1 MSEAAATP
9 AHGQEVVDEHFGAAT
24 DGKVGMW
31 IFLLTDAFSFSGLLL
46 AYAILRAAAVPTRV
60 MVEGKLIQQS
70 WPFYAADGEVRL
82 GIPFTAVMTFVLIC
96 SSVTMVLALHAAQNR
111 NKRGLIGYL
120 GATICGGLFFL
131 CGQAYEYTHL
141 IHRHLTLQTDNM
153 MATFF
158 SVTGFHGL
166 HVTTGVIYLTVI
178 WVQCLFGKYSK
189 GDYNNVEIA
198 GLFWHFVDLVWI
210 LVFTFV
216 YLIPV
221 DITEVGK

>member
-1 MSEAAATP
+1 MSDHAAEHE
-9 AHGQEVVDEHFGAAT
+9 HGHGHHAPDVDEHFGEAT
-24 DGKVGMW
+24 DGKVAMW

-46 AYAILRAAAVPTRV
+46 AYAILRSKAEV
-60 MVEGKLIQQS
+60 
-70 WPFYAADGEVRL
+70 WPVYREEACNVVGAHAGPECIPRL

-96 SSVTMVLALHAAQNR
+96 SSVTMVLGLAAAQR
-111 NKRGLIGYL
+111 RDKKGLLTWL
-120 GATICGGLFFL
+120 GATIIGGAFFL

-141 IHRHLTLQTDNM
+141 IHEGLTLQKDHM

-166 HVTTGVIYLTVI
+166 HVFTGVTYLTII
-178 WVQCLFGKYSK
+178 WLQAAIFGKYSK

-221 DITEVGK
+221 

>member
-1 MSEAAATP
+1 MSEHVAEHQP
-9 AHGQEVVDEHFGAAT
+9 AHGHGGPVVDEHFGEAT

-46 AYAILRAAAVPTRV
+46 AYAILRAGSEHWPIYKDDACNIGAANH
-60 MVEGKLIQQS
+60 
-70 WPFYAADGEVRL
+70 AHCDVRL

-96 SSVTMVLALHAAQNR
+96 SSVTMVLSLAAAQNR
-111 NKRGLIGYL
+111 DRKGLLTWL
-120 GATICGGLFFL
+120 GATIAGGTFFL
-131 CGQAYEYTHL
+131 CGQAYEYSHL
-141 IHRHLTLQTDNM
+141 IHEGFTIQKDHM

-158 SVTGFHGL
+158 TVTGFHGM
-166 HVTTGVIYLTVI
+166 HVFTGVTYLTII
-178 WVQCLFGKYSK
+178 WIQAALFGKYTH

-216 YLIPV
+216 YLI
-221 DITEVGK
+221 